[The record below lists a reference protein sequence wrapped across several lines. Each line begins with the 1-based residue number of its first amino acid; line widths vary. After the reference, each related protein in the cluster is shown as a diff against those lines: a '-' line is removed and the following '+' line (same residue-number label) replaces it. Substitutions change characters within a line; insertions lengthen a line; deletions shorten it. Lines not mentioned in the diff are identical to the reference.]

1 MDEITDIYDKIH
13 GCAIMLNISKGEA
26 DSCYSYLSKGCR
38 LCQEGAKMV
47 LFITGICGKN
57 CFYCPLSNERKAD
70 VTFANERLVNSDNDI
85 IEEARQMGALGTG
98 ITGGEPL
105 LKPEKVL
112 GYIKLLKSEF
122 GKEHHIHL
130 YTALPLDDSI
140 LEKLALSG
148 LDEIRFHPPVEI
160 WNSNMENYANSIKK
174 AMALGM
180 EAGLEIP
187 AIEGA
192 QEVSRM
198 ANELGCFVNLNE
210 LEFSDTNSEAMKFR
224 GYKLRDEVSNAVDG
238 SYAVGMEILKTTE
251 KGHLCTSR
259 YKDAIQLRRRLL
271 RIAERAAREFDEV
284 TEDGT
289 LVYGIITCNAE
300 ENSIGRVT
308 DMLSLLG
315 VPEELFQ
322 IDKEEIHI
330 APWILEEIIMEIAA
344 HVKEMCIVERY
355 PFPGG
360 IIVEK
365 IPL

>member
-1 MDEITDIYDKIH
+1 MDETTDIYDKIH
-13 GCAIMLNISKGEA
+13 GCAIMLNISQGEA
-26 DSCYSYLSKGCR
+26 DSCYSFLSKGCR

-47 LFITGICGKN
+47 LFVTGICGKN

-70 VTFANERLVNSDNDI
+70 VTFANERLVNSDDDI

-105 LKPEKVL
+105 LKPEKVI

-130 YTALPLDDSI
+130 YTALPLDDNI

-148 LDEIRFHPPVEI
+148 LDEIRFHPPVDI
-160 WNSNMENYANSIKK
+160 WKSNMENYANSIRK

-198 ANELGCFVNLNE
+198 ANELGCFLNLNE
-210 LEFSDTNSEAMKFR
+210 LEFSDTNSEALKLR
-224 GYKLRDEVSNAVDG
+224 GYKLQDEISNAVAE
-238 SYAVGMEILKTTE
+238 SYALGRGILKTTE

-259 YKDAIQLRRRLL
+259 YKDAVQLRRRLL
-271 RIAERAAREFDEV
+271 RIAERASREFDEV

-289 LVYGIITCNAE
+289 LVYGIITCKAE

-308 DMLSLLG
+308 DLLSLLG
-315 VPEELFQ
+315 VPEELYQ
-322 IDKEEIHI
+322 TDKEEIQI
-330 APWILEEIIMEIAA
+330 ASWILEDIRMEIAA
-344 HVKEMCIVERY
+344 YVKEMCIVERY

-360 IIVEK
+360 IVVEK

>member
-1 MDEITDIYDKIH
+1 
-13 GCAIMLNISKGEA
+13 MLNISEGEA
-26 DSCYSYLSKGCR
+26 DSYYTYLSRGCR

-47 LFITGICGKN
+47 LFVTGICGKN
-57 CFYCPLSNERKAD
+57 CFYCPISNERKAD
-70 VTFANERLVNSDNDI
+70 VTFANERLVISDNDI
-85 IEEARQMGALGTG
+85 IEEALQMGALGTG

-112 GYIKLLKSEF
+112 RYIKLLKSEF

-130 YTALPLDDSI
+130 YTALPLDDNI
-140 LEKLALSG
+140 LEKLAFAG

-160 WNSNMENYANSIKK
+160 WNNNIENYANPIKK
-174 AMALGM
+174 AMNIGM

-192 QEVSRM
+192 KEVARM
-198 ANELGCFVNLNE
+198 ANEVGCFLNLNE
-210 LEFSDTNSEAMKFR
+210 LEFSDTNSEAMKLR
-224 GYKLRDEVSNAVDG
+224 GYRLLDDISNAVDG
-238 SYAVGMEILKTTE
+238 SYTIGMEILQATE

-259 YKDAIQLRRRLL
+259 YKDAVQLRRRLL

-289 LVYGIITCNAE
+289 LIYGVITCNDE
-300 ENSIGRVT
+300 KESIDKMVE
-308 DMLSLLG
+308 LLLALG

-322 IDKEEIHI
+322 IDTDEIHI
-330 APWILEEIIMEIAA
+330 AFWILEEIKAEISADA
-344 HVKEMCIVERY
+344 KEMCIIERY

-360 IIVEK
+360 MIVEK